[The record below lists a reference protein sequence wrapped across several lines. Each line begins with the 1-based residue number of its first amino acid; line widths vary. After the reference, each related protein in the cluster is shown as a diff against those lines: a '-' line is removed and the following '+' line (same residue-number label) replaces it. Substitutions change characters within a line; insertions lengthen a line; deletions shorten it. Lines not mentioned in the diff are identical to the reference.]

1 MTINHNI
8 AISDTGFIF
17 NPTTGES
24 FTVNVTGL
32 EIILAIKE
40 GKSFQD
46 ISKNILHKYSTDA
59 ATVEKDYFD
68 FVLFLKQYKF
78 VTDDEQTDV

>member
-1 MTINHNI
+1 MKINHNI

-24 FTVNVTGL
+24 FTVNLTGL
-32 EIILAIKE
+32 EIIQAIKE

-46 ISKNILHKYSTDA
+46 ISKTMLHKYSSDA
-59 ATVEKDYFD
+59 ATIEKDYFD
-68 FVLFLKQYKF
+68 FVSFLKQYKF
-78 VTDDEQTDV
+78 VNTDDEADL